1 MQHFFRQFIAYVLST
16 AIVVVSPGFAVGQT
30 QSPATKAVPAA
41 KVAPDARLPWPR
53 VVTSQGAT
61 LSIYQPQV
69 DTWSGNL
76 LKAYAAVK
84 VVTPGKTA
92 TDYGVIWFT
101 ANTEVDKV
109 NRVVTLDTFNITKQ
123 SFPTLP
129 NNGAAYASAFT
140 GELPWNQTIPLDLL
154 ESDLAI
160 SADAGAQKTYTVQ
173 NNPPRII
180 YSTTPAV
187 LALIDGKPVL
197 GPEQDHLQKVINTRA
212 LIAYDAS
219 QYTYYL
225 ALMDGWMDSPTIEGP
240 YTVAKHAPTK
250 DLEKIR
256 KAARTSDSNQPLGN
270 PEQSL
275 QQAWGEDEVPAVYV
289 STVPAELVVTQGQP
303 QFTPILGT
311 SLLYVSNSG
320 NDIFMDSS
328 NNNYYLLLAGRW
340 FSSASLQNGPW
351 TYVAAAG
358 LPADFAKIPATN
370 PKASVLVSVPGTLQA
385 KEALIANEIPQTAAI
400 TRSTAKLNVTYSGA
414 PDFQPIADTPLTY
427 AVNTAT
433 PVVYV
438 PSSSAYFAVQ
448 NGVWFTA
455 SSASGPWI
463 VATTVPPMVY
473 SIPPSSPLHYVTY
486 VQVYGST
493 PTVVYVAYTP
503 GYYGTIV
510 SSDGVV
516 VYGTGYNYVPYVGP
530 TYWYPAPYTYGVGA
544 GFGWS
549 TAAGWGLAF
558 GMGMAVGAYCSPWW
572 GPVGYWGW
580 GYAAPAWGWGGYG
593 GAAAANVY
601 GRWGNTAYAGTR
613 AAWANPYTGN
623 IGTGARGTYYNPVTG
638 NSGYAGH
645 AENYNAYTGT
655 ERTGTNVSGYNPS
668 TGRSYAGQ
676 GRTASNAYTGNYA
689 AGARGAEYN
698 QNTGVVHGGATGVA
712 GNAYT
717 GQSVAG
723 SRGFSYNT
731 NTGNGVAHDNGNVYA
746 DHDGNVY
753 KASPGSGWQQ
763 HSGSGWSAPSSGFDK
778 SSADNW
784 ASARSQGASRAGG
797 FSSGGWGG
805 GAGGGG
811 WADRGGGFGGGGG
824 FRGGGGFG
832 GGGFRR

>member
-1 MQHFFRQFIAYVLST
+1 MKDPHMKFLACLLTLSITVTAPGIAV
-16 AIVVVSPGFAVGQT
+16 AQA
-30 QSPATKAVPAA
+30 PAANTA
-41 KVAPDARLPWPR
+41 KVAPDAGDPWPR

-61 LSIYQPQV
+61 ISIYQPQI
-69 DTWSGNL
+69 DTWSGNQ

-84 VVTPGKTA
+84 VKTA
-92 TDYGVIWFT
+92 GKKDTDYGVIWFS
-101 ANTEVDKV
+101 AQTEVDKV
-109 NRVVTLDTFNITKQ
+109 NRVVTLTNFDITKQ

-129 NNGAAYASAFT
+129 NNGAAYASALT
-140 GELPWNQTIPLDLL
+140 GELPWNQTLPLDLL
-154 ESDLAI
+154 QSDLAI
-160 SADAGAQKTYTVQ
+160 AANADAQKTYQLQ

-212 LIAYDAS
+212 LIVYDPS
-219 QYTYYL
+219 KYTYYL
-225 ALMDGWMDSPTIEGP
+225 ALMDGWMGSPTIEGP
-240 YTVAKHAPTK
+240 YTVARRDPSK
-250 DLEKIR
+250 DLQKVR
-256 KAARTSDSNQPLGN
+256 QAAQTSDSNQPLGN

-275 QQAWGEDEVPAVYV
+275 QETWGEDEVPTVNV
-289 STVPAELVVTQGQP
+289 SMVPAELLLTQGQP

-328 NNNYYLLLAGRW
+328 NNNYYILLAGRW

-351 TYVAAAG
+351 AYVSATG
-358 LPADFAKIPATN
+358 LPPDFAKIPATS
-370 PKASVLVSVPGTLQA
+370 PKASVLVSVPGTPQA
-385 KEALIANEIPQTAAI
+385 KEALIANEIPQTATI
-400 TRSTAKLNVTYSGA
+400 TRAAAKINVTYSGA
-414 PDFQPIADTPLTY
+414 PDFQPIADTNLTY
-427 AVNTAT
+427 AVNTVT
-433 PVVYV
+433 PVIYV
-438 PSSSAYFAVQ
+438 PPSSTYFAVQ
-448 NGVWFTA
+448 NGVWFT
-455 SSASGPWI
+455 SASATGPWG
-463 VATTVPPMVY
+463 VATAVPAVIY
-473 SIPPSSPLHYVTY
+473 SIPPSSSLHYVTY

-493 PTVVYVAYTP
+493 PTVVYTGYTP

-516 VYGTGYNYVPYVGP
+516 VYGTGYNYVSYIGP
-530 TYWYPAPYTYGVGA
+530 TMWYPAPYTYGVGA

-623 IGTGARGTYYNPVTG
+623 IGTGGRGTYYNSVTG
-638 NSGYAGH
+638 NSGYAAHG
-645 AENYNAYTGT
+645 ENYNAYTGT
-655 ERTGTNVSGYNPS
+655 YRSGTNVSGYNPS
-668 TGRSYAGQ
+668 TGKSYAGQ

-689 AGARGAEYN
+689 AGARGASYD
-698 QNTGVVHGGATGVA
+698 QNTGVVKGGAAGTA

-717 GQSVAG
+717 GQSVSG
-723 SRGFSYNT
+723 SRGFAYNT
-731 NTGNGVAHDNGNVYA
+731 NTGSGLAKTGNNVYA

-753 KASPGSGWQQ
+753 KSSPSQGWQR
-763 HSGSGWSAPSSGFDK
+763 HSSGGWGAPSSGFDR

-784 ASARSQGASRAGG
+784 ASARSQGASRWGG
-797 FSSGGWGG
+797 FRSGGWGG
-805 GAGGGG
+805 GFGGGG
-811 WADRGGGFGGGGG
+811 WADRGGFGGGG
-824 FRGGGGFG
+824 FRGGGFG